1 MAPVRARSQTK
12 VVAWH
17 DVEGIARHDDHDMD
31 GDPRKMMLPRS
42 PKSPKDRQHPNG
54 VGQSKKPD
62 GSLGMA

>member
-31 GDPRKMMLPRS
+31 GDPRNMTPRIPRS
-42 PKSPKDRQHPNG
+42 SKDCQHPNG
-54 VGQSKKPD
+54 AGQSKKPD
-62 GSLGMA
+62 